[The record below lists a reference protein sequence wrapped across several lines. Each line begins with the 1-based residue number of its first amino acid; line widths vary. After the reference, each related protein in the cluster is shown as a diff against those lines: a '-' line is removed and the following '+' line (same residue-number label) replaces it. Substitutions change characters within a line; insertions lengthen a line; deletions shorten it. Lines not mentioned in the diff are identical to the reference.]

1 MVIPLNANEFSDTIE
16 SFMSDKSKKHGSGQE
31 SLSKTPQR
39 SPRFKGGPD
48 DISVESLTID
58 PSELDVAYHH
68 VDELGDGEQQISFGN
83 ASRPESE
90 MDMTPMVD
98 VTFLL
103 LIFFMVTAAFS
114 LQRSLQVP
122 TPKPDEAS
130 TNVQQRD
137 PSEDPDTVTVH
148 VDQNNTF
155 RVVTTDWDW
164 EAPSKHELLIKLR
177 EAREGN
183 SRGQRPSKLLVMA
196 NVDAIHE
203 AVVAAMDA
211 GSQVEMEQIQLMMV
225 EENE

>member
-1 MVIPLNANEFSDTIE
+1 MN
-16 SFMSDKSKKHGSGQE
+16 DKHSKPGGEGSRGK
-31 SLSKTPQR
+31 SSQR

-48 DISVESLTID
+48 DISVESLIID
-58 PSELDVAYHH
+58 ASELDMAFHH
-68 VDELGDGEQQISFGN
+68 VDELGDQEEQIAFGD
-83 ASRPESE
+83 ASREETE

-122 TPKPDEAS
+122 TPRPEEAS

-137 PSEDPDTVTVH
+137 PTEDPDTVTVH
-148 VDQNNTF
+148 VDENNTF
-155 RVVTTDWDW
+155 RVVTTDWDL

-177 EAREGN
+177 EARDGN
-183 SRGQRPSKLLVMA
+183 SQGRRPSKLLVMA
-196 NVDAIHE
+196 NMEAMHE
-203 AVVAAMDA
+203 AVVAALDA